1 MPSSAARSGG
11 AHRVASG
18 MRRRTSF
25 FFKLSVEVTA
35 EVSAAAAIDPAPA
48 AAARSSKAI
57 AGRCRCGVR
66 IVPRIVPRCRVRAI
80 TVDVIFPP
88 GGRRTVHFW

>member
-57 AGRCRCGVR
+57 AGRCRRGVR
-66 IVPRIVPRCRVRAI
+66 IFPRIVPRCMWQV
-80 TVDVIFPP
+80 F
-88 GGRRTVHFW
+88 F